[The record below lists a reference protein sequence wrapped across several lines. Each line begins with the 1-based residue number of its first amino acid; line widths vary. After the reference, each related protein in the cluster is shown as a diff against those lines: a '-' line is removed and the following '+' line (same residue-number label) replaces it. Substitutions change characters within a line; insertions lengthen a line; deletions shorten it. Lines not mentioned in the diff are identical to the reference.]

1 MWRIL
6 RAFPIGKLKFESEW
20 TKENHLLKTFWDIH
34 YVLVFI
40 LCVRLYIKTKQT
52 QSAMK
57 IRSLRLSRICYHVM
71 FLEFS
76 SVTRRLQSVKK
87 WPFREIFSWKVFDL
101 PQVWIFTKWSSYWT
115 HGHGR
120 KGPIKFLGIASLYFR
135 GCAWQPD
142 LLKKKKYSRK
152 NVLKVGFF
160 WIWIPLK
167 FWSLNKSH
175 FLEKLSSWNIG
186 QNAI

>member
-1 MWRIL
+1 
-6 RAFPIGKLKFESEW
+6 
-20 TKENHLLKTFWDIH
+20 
-34 YVLVFI
+34 
-40 LCVRLYIKTKQT
+40 
-52 QSAMK
+52 MK
-57 IRSLRLSRICYHVM
+57 IKSLRLSRICYHVM

-76 SVTRRLQSVKK
+76 SATRRLQSVKK
-87 WPFREIFSWKVFDL
+87 RPFREIFSWKVFDL

-152 NVLKVGFF
+152 NALKVGFF
-160 WIWIPLK
+160 WIRIPLK
-167 FWSLNKSH
+167 FWSLNKAH
-175 FLEKLSSWNIG
+175 FFEKSSSWDIG
-186 QNAI
+186 QNAFGQLGNRTFKSNVSLEKNDEIAWFFACWYKFMEIKSWLKGECS